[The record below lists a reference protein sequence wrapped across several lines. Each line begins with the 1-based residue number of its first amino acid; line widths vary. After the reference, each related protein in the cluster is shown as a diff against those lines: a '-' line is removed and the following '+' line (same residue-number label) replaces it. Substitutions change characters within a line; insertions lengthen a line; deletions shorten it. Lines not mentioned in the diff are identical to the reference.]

1 MVAPVTFA
9 VLTRHWYIGAVP
21 PFVGVAVN
29 VTWEPAQ
36 NGLFADAV
44 IETLT
49 GNNGFTTIV
58 TVFEVA
64 GFPVVQIILDVK
76 PQVIALP
83 FSGLNVYVEFVAPC
97 AFVPFTFH

>member
-9 VLTRHWYIGAVP
+9 ALTRHWYIGAVP
-21 PFVGVAVN
+21 PFVGVAVK
-29 VTWEPAQ
+29 VTWDPPQ
-36 NGLFADAV
+36 NGLFADAA

-49 GNNGFTTIV
+49 GNNGFTAMV

-76 PQVIALP
+76 PQVTALP
-83 FSGLNVYVEFVAPC
+83 LAGANV
-97 AFVPFTFH
+97 